1 MRCSAAWGRP
11 AGLADREYRA
21 RLWGPL
27 WAFKGL
33 YAVTY
38 DSAFSEPTP

>member
-1 MRCSAAWGRP
+1 MRCLAAWGHP
-11 AGLADREYRA
+11 AGLGDREYRA

-33 YAVTY
+33 YAVAY
-38 DSAFSEPTP
+38 DPTFYEPIP